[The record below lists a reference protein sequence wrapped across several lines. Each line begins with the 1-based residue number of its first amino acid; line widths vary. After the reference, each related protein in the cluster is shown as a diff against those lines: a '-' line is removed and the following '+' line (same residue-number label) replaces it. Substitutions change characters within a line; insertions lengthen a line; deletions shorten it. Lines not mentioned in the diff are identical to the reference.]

1 MGEAVL
7 DVALGKQ
14 DERLKAV
21 ERDVGQI
28 KASIGTIER
37 SVTELRI
44 ELAKRPSWF
53 TAGLFS
59 VLCGVIASLATYII
73 TRV

>member
-14 DERLKAV
+14 DERIKAV
-21 ERDVGQI
+21 ERDVRDI
-28 KASIGTIER
+28 KSSIGVIEK
-37 SVTELRI
+37 SVTDLRI

-59 VLCGVIASLATYII
+59 TLSAIIATLATFII
-73 TRV
+73 TR